1 MAADPGGKPWP
12 MMKPRPGL
20 RTRGMPSPPIRLSIL
35 GRPKSSCRCDLVP
48 ASSPS
53 SNPFPWVDCRS
64 WRTDGPSIPIPV
76 ETRS

>member
-35 GRPKSSCRCDLVP
+35 TPCHQSPLGTPQIVLQMRSRSSLISVLESVP
-48 ASSPS
+48 L
-53 SNPFPWVDCRS
+53 
-64 WRTDGPSIPIPV
+64 G
-76 ETRS
+76 